1 MKNYGQI
8 SKNSQGSRGV
18 SDSLTSYSDR
28 ILNASNILDQ
38 KRRINFFKH
47 LKSAYNL
54 AMLVDKIRE
63 FSWEFAFIPGAPPR
77 QNRLY
82 PLYILYYCQYP
93 DRTQNIR
100 KSCCFSEIFYIA
112 NFQIILHLMQ
122 RLEKLRYTLVPFA
135 WSQNF
140 IPTLEIYSNTHLV
153 ELLNRIIHHNLL
165 NFQFRDST
173 RNSFYQITIKCF
185 DNLKDIWY
193 GGTIN
198 IFQI

>member
-1 MKNYGQI
+1 MRICIHSWRSAHTTPIK
-8 SKNSQGSRGV
+8 GSV
-18 SDSLTSYSDR
+18 YSLFLPLLR
-28 ILNASNILDQ
+28 SNT
-38 KRRINFFKH
+38 KF
-47 LKSAYNL
+47 
-54 AMLVDKIRE
+54 
-63 FSWEFAFIPGAPPR
+63 
-77 QNRLY
+77 
-82 PLYILYYCQYP
+82 
-93 DRTQNIR
+93 R
-100 KSCCFSEIFYIA
+100 KSCCFSEIFYTG
-112 NFQIILHLMQ
+112 NFQIFLHLMQ